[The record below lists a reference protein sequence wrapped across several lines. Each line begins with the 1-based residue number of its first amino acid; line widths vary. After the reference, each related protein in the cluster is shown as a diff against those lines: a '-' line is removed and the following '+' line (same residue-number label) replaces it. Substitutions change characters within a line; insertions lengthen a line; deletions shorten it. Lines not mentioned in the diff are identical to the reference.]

1 MSPSTHGTFSAAC
14 VVRAC
19 TSGNP
24 NIVKAAGGSSVRH
37 SASIAAIFILWFSL
51 ATYPDSSPS
60 TTTESAHAS
69 PKLAATAIERFAM
82 STLRPRI
89 RYQAL
94 TASTNTEPTT

>member
-1 MSPSTHGTFSAAC
+1 MSPSTHGTFSSAC

-19 TSGNP
+19 TSGKP
-24 NIVKAAGGSSVRH
+24 NTVKPAGGSSVRH
-37 SASIAAIFILWFSL
+37 SASIAAIFIFWLSL
-51 ATYPDSSPS
+51 ARYPDSSPS
-60 TTTESAHAS
+60 TATESAQAR

-82 STLRPRI
+82 STLRPRS